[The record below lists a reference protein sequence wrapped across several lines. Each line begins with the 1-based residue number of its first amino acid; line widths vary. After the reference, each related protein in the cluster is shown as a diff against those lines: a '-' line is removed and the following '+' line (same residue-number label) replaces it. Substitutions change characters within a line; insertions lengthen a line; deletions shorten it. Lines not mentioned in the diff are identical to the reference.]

1 MSTDIPRAARTLY
14 YAFVDHGLDRWIA
27 RLPEQWA
34 KGLDRQRHGDLPKWE
49 SAVDKLPAPPA
60 TRTIVLDDDVVRV
73 EGELSPGDQAR
84 SENLLRALMPW
95 RKGPYALCGTA
106 IDTEWRSDLKWQRL
120 TPHLSALTGRRV
132 LDVGGG
138 SGYHGWRMAGAG
150 AQFVLVIDPSPRFF
164 YQFQAVKHFMGDA
177 PEAERVHF
185 LPVGIED
192 VPERLSWFDTV
203 FSMGVL
209 YHRQD
214 PLGHLTQLFGT
225 LRAGGELVLETLVVE
240 GDVNTVLVPGER
252 YAKMPN
258 VYFIPSTEALC
269 HWLTRVGFKN
279 VRRVDEAITT
289 TEEQRQ
295 TPWMP
300 FQSLSDFLD
309 PNDPSK
315 TTEGYPAPRRAVMI
329 ATRP

>member
-14 YAFVDHGLDRWIA
+14 YAFVDHGLERWLA

-49 SAVDKLPAPPA
+49 SAVDKLPTPPA
-60 TRTIVLDDDVVRV
+60 TRTLVLDDDIVRV
-73 EGELSPGDQAR
+73 EGQLSSGDQAR

-95 RKGPYALCGTA
+95 RKGPYALCGTY
-106 IDTEWRSDLKWQRL
+106 IDTEWRSDLKWRRL
-120 TPHLSALTGRRV
+120 TSHLSALDGRRV

-150 AQFVLVIDPSPRFF
+150 AAFVLVIDPSPRFF
-164 YQFQAVKHFMGDA
+164 YQFQAVKHFMGNA

-209 YHRQD
+209 YHRRD
-214 PLGHLTQLFGT
+214 PLGHLTQLFDT

-240 GDVNTVLVPGER
+240 GDIHTVLVPGER

-258 VYFIPSTEALC
+258 VYFIPSAEALC
-269 HWLTRVGFKN
+269 HWLSRVGFED
-279 VRRVDEAITT
+279 VRLVDEAVTT
-289 TEEQRQ
+289 SEEQRQ
-295 TPWMP
+295 TDWMP
-300 FQSLSDFLD
+300 FQSLDDFLD

-315 TTEGYPAPRRAVMI
+315 TAEGYPAPRRAVVI